1 MQNATTLLGI
11 IQERGKQGLALEDL
25 YRKLFN
31 PELYLLAYAKLYPNK
46 GAMTRGITKET
57 VDGMSQAKIEK
68 LIEDIRYER
77 FHWTPVR
84 RVHIPKTNGKT
95 RPLGIPTWTDKLLQ
109 EVMRMLLEAYYE
121 PQFSDN
127 SHGFRPKRGCHSA
140 LNEVSKIWT
149 GTKWFIEGDI
159 AKYFDNINHKVLLE
173 KLALHIKDN
182 RFLRLIQGLLEAG
195 YLEDWKYGK
204 TLSGTPQGSII
215 SPLLAN
221 IYLDGLDQF
230 VEKEL
235 IPTYTRGGSRR
246 PRYREYDRLVAL
258 SNIHKKQGNLE
269 KAKALREQYLK
280 MPSYVEDSP
289 DYRRLRYVRY
299 ADDFLLGFIGPKSE
313 AQEIK
318 RKIAEY
324 LNGNLH
330 LELSSEKTLITHAT
344 TEAAH
349 FLGYEVTN
357 QMSETKQTNGRR
369 SVNGRIAL
377 RVPLEVLTNKRRK
390 YMIGDEVVPNTNI
403 IRDSDFEIISRFQ
416 YEYRGVVQYYKLAQN
431 IRWLAK
437 LQWTIRT
444 AMLRTLAAKHKMS
457 LLQVVK
463 KYQTSVTIPEGTYKV
478 FQVVVERE
486 GKAPLIAR
494 FGAIPLV
501 REIKT
506 VLTDNEPIWFASH
519 TELVDRLLADKCE
532 MCGSTNKIEVH
543 HIRKLADVNKKGKKE
558 KTVWDKIMV
567 SRNRKTLVL
576 CDVCHHKVHAGKV

>member
-11 IQERGKQGLALEDL
+11 IQERGKQGLVLEDL

-31 PELYLLAYAKLYPNK
+31 PELYLLAYAKLYSNK

-84 RVHIPKTNGKT
+84 RVHIPKANGKT

-121 PQFSDN
+121 PQFSDA

-159 AKYFDNINHKVLLE
+159 AKCFDNINHKVLLE

-182 RFLRLIQGLLEAG
+182 RFVRLVQGLLEAG

-204 TLSGTPQGSII
+204 TLSGTPQGGII

-246 PRYREYDRLVAL
+246 PRNREYDRLVAL

-299 ADDFLLGFIGPKSE
+299 ADDFLLGSIGPKSE

-344 TEAAH
+344 TQSAH

-403 IRDSDFEIISRFQ
+403 MRDSDFEIISRFQ

-444 AMLRTLAAKHKMS
+444 AMLRTLAAKHKIS
-457 LLQVVK
+457 LSQVVK
-463 KYQTSVTIPEGTYKV
+463 KYRASVTIPEGTYKV

-501 REIKT
+501 REKKT

-532 MCGSTNKIEVH
+532 MCGATNKIEVH